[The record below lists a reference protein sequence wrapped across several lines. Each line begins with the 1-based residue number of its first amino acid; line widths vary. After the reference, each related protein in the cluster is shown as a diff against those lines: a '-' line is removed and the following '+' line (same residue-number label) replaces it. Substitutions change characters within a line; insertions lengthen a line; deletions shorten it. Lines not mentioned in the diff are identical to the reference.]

1 MNVLG
6 VETSCDETAAAV
18 VDHEGRV
25 LSEVVHSQVAL
36 HAPYGGVVPEL
47 ASRDHLRNA
56 APVVRAALERAG
68 LRPQDLDGVA
78 VTARPGLSGAL
89 LVGVQFA
96 QAFAWAAGKPI
107 VAVDHLIGHL
117 LSVYLDRPETP
128 RPEPPELPFIALLV
142 SGGHTALYR
151 VDGFDAGS
159 IRELGATRDDAAGEA
174 FDKVA
179 KLLGLGYPG
188 GPIVDR
194 LARLGDAKAVPVAPP
209 MPGRA
214 SLEFSFSGIK
224 TSVARW
230 VETNGIPQGEK
241 PLADL
246 CASFQR
252 RVVDVLVQRA
262 ILAARQERLQT
273 IVLGGGVA
281 ANRELRE
288 RAVTEGNKRDIRVV
302 VPPFASCTDNGAMI
316 AFAGAQRLLRGDRD
330 ELGIEIHPASVLP
343 RTTRKGRGRRS

>member
-1 MNVLG
+1 
-6 VETSCDETAAAV
+6 
-18 VDHEGRV
+18 
-25 LSEVVHSQVAL
+25 
-36 HAPYGGVVPEL
+36 
-47 ASRDHLRNA
+47 
-56 APVVRAALERAG
+56 
-68 LRPQDLDGVA
+68 
-78 VTARPGLSGAL
+78 
-89 LVGVQFA
+89 
-96 QAFAWAAGKPI
+96 
-107 VAVDHLIGHL
+107 
-117 LSVYLDRPETP
+117 
-128 RPEPPELPFIALLV
+128 
-142 SGGHTALYR
+142 
-151 VDGFDAGS
+151 
-159 IRELGATRDDAAGEA
+159 
-174 FDKVA
+174 
-179 KLLGLGYPG
+179 
-188 GPIVDR
+188 
-194 LARLGDAKAVPVAPP
+194 